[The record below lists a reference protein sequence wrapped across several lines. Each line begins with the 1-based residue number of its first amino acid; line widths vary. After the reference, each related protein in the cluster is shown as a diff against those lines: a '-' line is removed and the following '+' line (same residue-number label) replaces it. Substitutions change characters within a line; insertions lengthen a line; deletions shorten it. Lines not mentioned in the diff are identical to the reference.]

1 MTYRVTK
8 DIFNTKRV
16 KTLGVGDMVQE
27 VTTHGDVMIVE
38 RLKNGIRT
46 GEKFSIRIENLNQC

>member
-27 VTTHGDVMIVE
+27 VATHGDVMIVE
-38 RLKNGIRT
+38 KIKT
-46 GEKFSIRIENLNQC
+46 GEKFSIRIENLEAK